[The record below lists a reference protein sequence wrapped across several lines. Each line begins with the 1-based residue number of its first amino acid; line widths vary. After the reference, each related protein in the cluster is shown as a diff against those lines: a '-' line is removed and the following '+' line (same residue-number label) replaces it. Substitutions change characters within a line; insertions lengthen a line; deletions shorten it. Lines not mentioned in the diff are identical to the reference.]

1 MTKVFI
7 IHGWGG
13 IPNGSWR
20 PWLMEELAKK
30 EIYACSLPMPNPDKP
45 ILGEWLQ
52 TIDNIVKDFG
62 TDVVFVGHSLGT
74 PAILQYLN
82 GSNRNI
88 PITGAVFVAGP
99 CKALRPENPN
109 DAIRILDHFFEPD
122 FDFEKI
128 KSNAK
133 HFRVIHGDID
143 QVVPLTH
150 AEHVSEKLNCPLII
164 IKNQG
169 HLNTESGYLESSEIL
184 SAILEIIK

>member
-30 EIYACSLPMPNPDKP
+30 EIYACSLAMPNSEKP
-45 ILGEWLQ
+45 ILSEWLQ
-52 TIDNIVKDFG
+52 VIDDVIRDFG
-62 TDVVFVGHSLGT
+62 ADVIFIGHSLGT

-82 GSNRNI
+82 NLNRDI
-88 PITGAVFVAGP
+88 LITGAIFVAGP
-99 CKALRPENPN
+99 CKALRTENPN

-128 KSNAK
+128 KNNAK
-133 HFRVIHGDID
+133 HFRVIHGDSD
-143 QVVPLTH
+143 QVVPLDH
-150 AEHVSEKLNCPLII
+150 AEHVSRELKCPLSIV
-164 IKNQG
+164 KNQG
-169 HLNTESGYLESSEIL
+169 HLNTESGYFESPEVL
-184 SAILEIIK
+184 VAILEMIK